1 MSKWRLSGNGLRLGL
16 IAGGLAALTSLA
28 GCMGSV
34 PQPVFPLDRRLEE
47 LGPSRAPS
55 LAGPWLALISHRDGR
70 DQVVLLNVEDQ
81 RPVPLPGL
89 NRPDA
94 QPLSVGVEAKGERLA
109 LVRQLEGRTELLVY
123 RRSLMGSQLIAMNPP
138 GVPRR
143 VMLRADGRELA
154 VEVSRD
160 GHWQV
165 DIIAI
170 P

>member
-1 MSKWRLSGNGLRLGL
+1 MIKRGWSNKGLRLGL
-16 IAGGLAALTSLA
+16 VAGGMGALVNLTS
-28 GCMGSV
+28 CMGSV
-34 PQPVFPLDRRLEE
+34 PQPLFPLDRRIEE

-55 LAGPWLALISHRDGR
+55 LAGPWLALISNRGGR

-94 QPLSVGVEAKGERLA
+94 QPLRVGVEAKGERLA

-123 RRSLMGSQLIAMNPP
+123 RRRLMGSQVIAMNPP

-143 VMLRADGRELA
+143 VVLRADGRELA

-165 DIIAI
+165 DLIAI

>member
-1 MSKWRLSGNGLRLGL
+1 
-16 IAGGLAALTSLA
+16 
-28 GCMGSV
+28 
-34 PQPVFPLDRRLEE
+34 
-47 LGPSRAPS
+47 
-55 LAGPWLALISHRDGR
+55 
-70 DQVVLLNVEDQ
+70 VVLLNVEDQ

-89 NRPDA
+89 NRADA
-94 QPLSVGVEAKGERLA
+94 QPLSVGVEANGERLA
-109 LVRQLEGRTELLVY
+109 LVRQLEGRTELVLY
-123 RRSLMGSQLIAMNPP
+123 RRRLMSSQLIAINPP

-165 DIIAI
+165 DLVEI

>member
-1 MSKWRLSGNGLRLGL
+1 MTKWRLSRKILRLGL
-16 IAGGLAALTSLA
+16 VAGEMGALTSLA

-34 PQPVFPLDRRLEE
+34 PQPVSLDWHLEE
-47 LGPSRAPS
+47 MGSSRAPS
-55 LAGPWLALISHRDGR
+55 LAGPWLALISHRAGR

-123 RRSLMGSQLIAMNPP
+123 RRRLMGSQLIGMNPP

>member
-1 MSKWRLSGNGLRLGL
+1 MIKRGWSNKGLRLGL
-16 IAGGLAALTSLA
+16 VAGGMGALVNLTS
-28 GCMGSV
+28 CMGRV
-34 PQPVFPLDRRLEE
+34 PQPLFPLDRRIEE

-55 LAGPWLALISHRDGR
+55 LAGPWLALISNRGGR

-123 RRSLMGSQLIAMNPP
+123 RRRLMGSQVIAMNPP

-143 VMLRADGRELA
+143 VVLRADGRELA

-165 DIIAI
+165 DLIAI